1 MKNLFQLRL
10 HLIIG
15 IFFLFF
21 TPEILAKTT
30 TDSITVYIFMREDC
44 KICQNYT
51 LKWQELHKTFSNDSI
66 RFVGVFPNF
75 SSKPKKI
82 KAFKEKYQI
91 PFDFVHDYFKT
102 LTLRFGATVT
112 PEVVVF
118 NHREGKVLYKG
129 RTDNTYFRV
138 GKRRT
143 ITTTSELQDALEA
156 ITNGNPV
163 AIPETTSIGCFIN
176 FQNNPMTK

>member
-1 MKNLFQLRL
+1 MENVFRLRS
-10 HLIIG
+10 HLIICVFA
-15 IFFLFF
+15 IFFAPELF
-21 TPEILAKTT
+21 AKTA

-44 KICQNYT
+44 KICQNYS
-51 LKWQELHKTFSNDSI
+51 LKWQELHQDYSNDSI

-82 KAFKEKYQI
+82 EAFKEKYQI

-118 NHREGKVLYKG
+118 NHNEGKVLYKG
-129 RTDNTYFRV
+129 RTDNSYFRV

-143 ITTTSELQDALEA
+143 ITTTSELKDALEA
-156 ITNGNPV
+156 ITNGQTV
-163 AIPETTSIGCFIN
+163 EVPETTAIGCFIN
-176 FQNNPMTK
+176 FQK

>member
-1 MKNLFQLRL
+1 MENIFKLRS
-10 HLIIG
+10 HLIIC
-15 IFFLFF
+15 ILALFF
-21 TPEILAKTT
+21 APELLAKTA

-44 KICQNYT
+44 KICQNYN
-51 LKWQELHKTFSNDSI
+51 LEWQKLHEAYSNDSI

-118 NHREGKVLYKG
+118 NHNEGKVLYKG
-129 RTDNTYFRV
+129 RTDNSYFRV

-143 ITTTSELQDALEA
+143 VTTTSELEDALEA
-156 ITNGNPV
+156 IKNGQPIEV
-163 AIPETTSIGCFIN
+163 PETTAIGCFIN
-176 FQNNPMTK
+176 FQK

>member
-1 MKNLFQLRL
+1 MCF
-10 HLIIG
+10 LIMFGATKSFATIQ
-15 IFFLFF
+15 
-21 TPEILAKTT
+21 

-44 KICQNYT
+44 KICQNYS
-51 LKWQELHKTFSNDSI
+51 LKWQAIHKEYASDSL
-66 RFVGVFPNF
+66 RFIGVFPNF

-82 KAFKEKYQI
+82 DAFKKKYQI

-112 PEVVVF
+112 PEVIVF
-118 NHREGKVLYKG
+118 DHKENKILYRG

-143 ITTTSELQDALEA
+143 VTTSSELKDALEA
-156 ITNGNPV
+156 IKTGKEIE
-163 AIPETTSIGCFIN
+163 IPETTAVGCFIN
-176 FQNNPMTK
+176 FQK